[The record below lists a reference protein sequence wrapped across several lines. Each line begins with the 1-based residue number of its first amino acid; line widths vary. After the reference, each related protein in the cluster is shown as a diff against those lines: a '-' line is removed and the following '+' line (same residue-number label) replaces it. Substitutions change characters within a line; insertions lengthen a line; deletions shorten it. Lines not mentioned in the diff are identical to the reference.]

1 MQKAVELASRG
12 LTLRG
17 MLHMP
22 ENVTGKV
29 PAAAIFHG
37 FTGNR
42 MEPHFIFVKLS
53 RALEKKGIASVRF
66 DFGGSG
72 ESDGD
77 FIDMTLSGEILDAHN
92 ILDFVKN
99 LDGID
104 PERIGAVGLS
114 MGGAVASA
122 LAGER
127 KDDIKALC
135 LWAPAGNMGELIE
148 KQMAESGRDIEEIRK
163 VGYAEFGGL
172 RVGIGFYDDVMGLD
186 IFDKARKY
194 EGSVLIIHGEKDR
207 AVPVGV
213 SERYLQYY
221 GSRATLKV
229 IKEAD
234 HTFNNSLWEKEVI
247 DLTVDYLVKELK
259 PGSER

>member
-1 MQKAVELASRG
+1 MQKAVELTSRG
-12 LTLRG
+12 LKLRG

-22 ENVTGKV
+22 DNVSGKV
-29 PAAAIFHG
+29 PVVAIFHG
-37 FTGNR
+37 FTGNK

-53 RALEKKGIASVRF
+53 RALAKNGIASVRF

-77 FIDMTLSGEILDAHN
+77 FIDMTLSGEIQDAHN
-92 ILDFVKN
+92 ILDYVKN

-104 PERIGAVGLS
+104 PKRIGAVGLS

-122 LAGER
+122 LAGDR
-127 KDDIKALC
+127 KEDIKTLC
-135 LWAPAGNMGELIE
+135 LWAPAGNMGELIR
-148 KQMAESGRDIEEIRK
+148 KQIDESGYDIEDIRK
-163 VGYAEFGGL
+163 AGYAELGGL
-172 RVGIGFYDDVMGLD
+172 RIGIGFFDDVMGLD
-186 IFDKARKY
+186 IFDRARRY
-194 EGSVLIIHGEKDR
+194 YGRVLIIHGENDR
-207 AVPVGV
+207 TVPVGV